1 MKRVAGMKY
10 QFVGKVESIN
20 RGDNFYNTTILIED
34 SQHIN
39 IKLENNES
47 NLAMGKLYVF
57 DVIAEERNET
67 EIVFVNESFRM
78 AEEVLSDEDLEKYL
92 KMFYT
97 YAPLGLKQIKTE
109 IESFLKSI
117 KNEIIFKITETIYN
131 ENIKQF
137 YLHPA
142 ATKFHHSYFGGL
154 SYHTLSMLRLVDG
167 FVKEYPYLNKD
178 LLYSGIILHDM
189 EKINE
194 ISGVDGEYTS
204 EGLLVGHLVMGTVNI
219 DRVATLLGYQD
230 TEEVLM
236 LKHIILSHHGQL
248 IYGAAKKP
256 QTGEAL
262 LLWYL
267 DTIDSKF
274 RVLGEQLELVKPG
287 NFTQSVSVLDK
298 GRFYKDKIDK

>member
-131 ENIKQF
+131 ENVKQF

-298 GRFYKDKIDK
+298 GRFYKDKIVK